1 MRKAEP
7 SPCTARGR
15 GPPPPP
21 AAAAAR
27 SGCFCSNSSPDPNPV
42 PNPNP
47 NPNQVWLLLQRLG
60 YQGEPIVALDEA
72 LAAFLRADLT
82 PEAASLASTEH
93 TMLLASV
100 RTCCLRGS
108 TGAQGAS
115 APPLPHPTDLG
126 MLVRGV
132 LP

>member
-1 MRKAEP
+1 M
-7 SPCTARGR
+7 
-15 GPPPPP
+15 
-21 AAAAAR
+21 
-27 SGCFCSNSSPDPNPV
+27 
-42 PNPNP
+42 
-47 NPNQVWLLLQRLG
+47 LLQRLG

-82 PEAASLASTEH
+82 PKAASLASTEH

-115 APPLPHPTDLG
+115 APPLPYPTDLG
-126 MLVRGV
+126 MLVGRV
-132 LP
+132 LPRLLWLLYSLWLLYLLWLLFLLWLLSLLWLLC